1 MKNFKI
7 KHINISENHP
17 PPLIAEIGINH
28 GGSLKVAKKM
38 AKLAINNGADIVKHQ
53 SHVID
58 DEMSKEA
65 DAFKISYINQSIY
78 NIMKKCALSKD
89 DEAELKNYVEKDLKA
104 VFIST
109 PFSRAAANF
118 LYDLNVP
125 AFKIGSGECN
135 NYPLIEHIAKFKK
148 PIILSTGMNN
158 LQSISKSV
166 KIINKFKTPLIIMHT
181 TNSYPCPDE
190 NINLN
195 CIKTLQ
201 NFSKK
206 YHIGFSDHSTGE
218 LAIQSSVLLG
228 ARILEKHFTDSLKRP
243 GPDIK
248 CSMDPKMCKIISK
261 NIKRIFLMRKNI
273 KELQS
278 VEKEVSKFAFA
289 SVCTTVPIKKGERL
303 TKKNIW
309 LKRPGTGDFL
319 ADSYKSLLN
328 KIAKKNI
335 KKNTQI
341 KKKDIV

>member
-1 MKNFKI
+1 MTNIKI
-7 KHINISENHP
+7 KNINISENYP

-28 GGSLKVAKKM
+28 GGSLKIAKKM
-38 AKLAINNGADIVKHQ
+38 AKLAIFNGADIIKHQ

-65 DAFKISYINQSIY
+65 DAFKVSYIDQSIY
-78 NIMKKCALSKD
+78 KIIKKCALSMD
-89 DEAELKNYVEKDLKA
+89 DEAELKNYVEKELKA

-118 LYDLNVP
+118 LYELDVP

-148 PIILSTGMNN
+148 PMILSTGMND
-158 LQSISKSV
+158 LKSISKSV
-166 KIINKFKTPLIIMHT
+166 KIIKKFKTPLVIMHT

-195 CIKTLQ
+195 SIKTLQ
-201 NFSKK
+201 NFFKNNF
-206 YHIGFSDHSTGE
+206 HIGFSDHSIGE

-248 CSMDPKMCKIISK
+248 CSMDPKMCKIDV
-261 NIKRIFLMRKNI
+261 L
-273 KELQS
+273 
-278 VEKEVSKFAFA
+278 
-289 SVCTTVPIKKGERL
+289 TRL
-303 TKKNIW
+303 W
-309 LKRPGTGDFL
+309 LFSAARTPKC
-319 ADSYKSLLN
+319 
-328 KIAKKNI
+328 
-335 KKNTQI
+335 
-341 KKKDIV
+341 